1 MASKLGLKK
10 EPAGGWEDV
19 RREKYTDDIQWG
31 SNFRVSDLIQV
42 MQMARTE
49 EDKRAEKSLA
59 ALGILDV
66 AKAIPLGFGSTISGV
81 DTLRQMY
88 NKIKRKPEDPDKV
101 GDFPVLAIL
110 NVDPHLVDTI
120 EDEILNLIDNRYED
134 YLSGLDPDTPLN
146 TVISI
151 NDYIRQYIA
160 KLTDKSVTITDQSG
174 EN

>member
-1 MASKLGLKK
+1 M
-10 EPAGGWEDV
+10 
-19 RREKYTDDIQWG
+19 
-31 SNFRVSDLIQV
+31 
-42 MQMARTE
+42 
-49 EDKRAEKSLA
+49 
-59 ALGILDV
+59 
-66 AKAIPLGFGSTISGV
+66 
-81 DTLRQMY
+81 
-88 NKIKRKPEDPDKV
+88 
-101 GDFPVLAIL
+101 LAIL
-110 NVDPHLVDTI
+110 NVDPHLIDTI